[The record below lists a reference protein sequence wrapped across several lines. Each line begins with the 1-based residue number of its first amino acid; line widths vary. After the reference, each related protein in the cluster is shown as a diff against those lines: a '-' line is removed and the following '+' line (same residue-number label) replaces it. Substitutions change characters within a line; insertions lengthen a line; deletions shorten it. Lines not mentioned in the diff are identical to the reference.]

1 MSSSHAG
8 WTAYEYYPSMGAA
21 VVFVICFAIVS
32 LMHTY
37 QLFRTRTWFFIPLMI
52 GGYCKYQLRP
62 ISKQTSDFSGTNHLP
77 VELVGYIG
85 RAMSSKQSPD
95 WTIGPY
101 VMQSTLLL
109 VAPALFAASIYMELG
124 RIIVMVKGEQFAL
137 VRVRWMT
144 KIFVAGDV
152 LSFLMQ
158 ASGML
163 LPPFCLFSTIGLLRL
178 ALSDPNANAPPGAGI
193 MVKGT
198 SSTDPSSSAST
209 GQNVIIGGLIVQIV
223 FFGFFLISAL
233 IFQQRIGSNS
243 EARAVADEYPWRK
256 HMWALH
262 SSSILILIRSIVR
275 VVEYV
280 QGTHGYLMKH
290 EVFIY
295 VFDGL
300 LMFAMMVIFVIIHP
314 SEVNYHLGRGR
325 VVTAMG
331 GLKVMEGSSAV

>member
-1 MSSSHAG
+1 MSSSHPR
-8 WTAYEYYPSMGAA
+8 WTAYEYYPSLAAA
-21 VVFVICFAIVS
+21 VVFVVCFAIVT
-32 LMHTY
+32 LLHTFH
-37 QLFRTRTWFFIPLMI
+37 LFRTRTWFFIPLVI
-52 GGYCKYQLRP
+52 GGY
-62 ISKQTSDFSGTNHLP
+62 F
-77 VELVGYIG
+77 ELIGYIG

-109 VAPALFAASIYMELG
+109 VAPALFAASIYMGLG

-137 VRVRWMT
+137 IRVGWMT

-158 ASGML
+158 ASG
-163 LPPFCLFSTIGLLRL
+163 
-178 ALSDPNANAPPGAGI
+178 AGI
-193 MVKGT
+193 MVT
-198 SSTDPSSSAST
+198 SSENSTST

-223 FFGFFLISAL
+223 FFGFFLISAI
-233 IFQQRIGSNS
+233 IFQQRLSS
-243 EARAVADEYPWRK
+243 HATAHAVAEQYPWRK

-262 SSSILILIRSIVR
+262 SSSILVLIRSIIR

-280 QGTHGYLMKH
+280 QGTEGYLMSN

-295 VFDGL
+295 VFDGF
-300 LMFAMMVIFVIIHP
+300 LMFALMVIFVVIHP
-314 SEVNYHLGRGR
+314 SEVNYLLGRGK

-331 GLKVMEGSSAV
+331 GLKVMEGSGAV

>member
-1 MSSSHAG
+1 MSSSHPG

-21 VVFVICFAIVS
+21 VVFVICFAIVT

-37 QLFRTRTWFFIPLMI
+37 HLFRTRTWFFIPLVI
-52 GGYCKYQLRP
+52 GGY
-62 ISKQTSDFSGTNHLP
+62 F
-77 VELVGYIG
+77 ELVGYIG
-85 RAMSSKQSPD
+85 RAMSSKESPD

-124 RIIVMVKGEQFAL
+124 RIIVM
-137 VRVRWMT
+137 
-144 KIFVAGDV
+144 IFVAGDV

-158 ASGML
+158 ASG
-163 LPPFCLFSTIGLLRL
+163 
-178 ALSDPNANAPPGAGI
+178 AGI
-193 MVKGT
+193 MVTGT
-198 SSTDPSSSAST
+198 SSADPSSSAST

-223 FFGFFLISAL
+223 FFGFFLISAV
-233 IFQQRIGSNS
+233 IFQRRMGSHS
-243 EARAVADEYPWRK
+243 GARAVADEYPWRK

-280 QGTHGYLMKH
+280 QGTHGYLMEH

-314 SEVNYHLGRGR
+314 SEVNYLLGG
-325 VVTAMG
+325 
-331 GLKVMEGSSAV
+331 EES